1 MNYDLMKIARLH
13 AKMKHQETLNA
24 FRDDEE

>member
-13 AKMKHQETLNA
+13 AKMKHQETLDA